1 LDQWVTGERI
11 EEKGEG
17 EEEEFEPRIARMGT
31 NGHEWGEEKKEE
43 EGLSQRHKGTQR
55 GEEER
60 IFNHEYHL
68 WHEWGKEEEEF

>member
-17 EEEEFEPRIARMGT
+17 EEEEVEPRIARMGT
-31 NGHEWGEEKKEE
+31 NGHERREERE

-60 IFNHEYHL
+60 IFITTNIITRR
-68 WHEWGKEEEEF
+68 GKEEES

>member
-17 EEEEFEPRIARMGT
+17 EEEEVEPRIARMGKR
-31 NGHEWGEEKKEE
+31 EERGRGSLTKA
-43 EGLSQRHKGTQR
+43 QRHKGTQR

-68 WHEWGKEEEEF
+68 WHEKGEGEEEES